1 MFSST
6 PAPDGRA
13 SVQWWQLS
21 SAGGVLQNG
30 RIDDPTGANFYAF
43 PSIAV
48 NKRGDA
54 LLGFSCFAATRFASA
69 CYAFRKAT
77 DAPGTFQ
84 DVATLKE
91 GLASYYNIFTAP

>member
-1 MFSST
+1 M
-6 PAPDGRA
+6 
-13 SVQWWQLS
+13 
-21 SAGGVLQNG
+21 
-30 RIDDPTGANFYAF
+30 
-43 PSIAV
+43 
-48 NKRGDA
+48 NKFDDA

-91 GLASYYNIFTAP
+91 GLAKYYKDFGSGTNRWGDYSATQVDP